1 MDSQTIPQV
10 EHVYHYLT
18 EYSRFQLSKEE
29 KKIVEE
35 HLEECSVCRYEADV
49 LSKLSSEL
57 DKLIPVVSS
66 NYKKA
71 FIYNLFIVSKN
82 ESIFIK
88 GIAVTFIVIFAM
100 FIFSSGLKLK
110 GDYISI
116 NDLKERS
123 QNLFNENFYSNQ
135 K

>member
-1 MDSQTIPQV
+1 MDSQTIQV

-29 KKIVEE
+29 KKQVEE
-35 HLEECSVCRYEADV
+35 HLEQCSVCKYEAEV
-49 LSKLSSEL
+49 LTKLSSEL
-57 DKLIPVVSS
+57 DKLIPVVSN

-71 FIYNLFIVSKN
+71 FIYNLFIVSRN
-82 ESIFIK
+82 ESIFVK
-88 GIAVTFIVIFAM
+88 GIAIVFITILTM
-100 FIFSSGLKLK
+100 FILSSGLKIK

-123 QNLFNENFYSNQ
+123 QNLFNETFYSNQ

>member
-1 MDSQTIPQV
+1 MDSQTIQV

-29 KKIVEE
+29 KKQVEE
-35 HLEECSVCRYEADV
+35 HLEQCSVCKHEAEV
-49 LSKLSSEL
+49 LTKLSSEL
-57 DKLIPVVSS
+57 DKLIPVVSN

-82 ESIFIK
+82 ESIFVK
-88 GIAVTFIVIFAM
+88 GVAIVFITLLTM
-100 FIFSSGLKLK
+100 FILSSGLKIK

>member
-1 MDSQTIPQV
+1 MDSQTIQV

-18 EYSRFQLSKEE
+18 EYSRFQLSKEQ
-29 KKIVEE
+29 KKQVEE
-35 HLEECSVCRYEADV
+35 HLEQCSVCRYEADV
-49 LSKLSSEL
+49 LTKLSSEL
-57 DKLIPVVSS
+57 DKLIPVVSN

-82 ESIFIK
+82 ESVFIK
-88 GIAVTFIVIFAM
+88 GISIVFITILTM
-100 FIFSSGLKLK
+100 FILSSGLKIK